1 MHELKICSTSHDK
14 LKDGLTEHTSKKK
27 RNKQRGKSEWQKY
40 ATKSSNISKKIHS
53 MKNHEETTQM

>member
-27 RNKQRGKSEWQKY
+27 RNKQTKGKIRMAKVCNKEFKHIEENTQ
-40 ATKSSNISKKIHS
+40 
-53 MKNHEETTQM
+53 HEES